1 MNDEEI
7 YEEEDFGYEESDW
20 DDLQDYLEAF

>member
-7 YEEEDFGYEESDW
+7 YEEEDFGIEDSDW